1 MNYVNGIKHIKEII
15 YRDDKTIKTIINYFN
30 GMKHGYSYE
39 YDENEECIKII
50 EYVNDHDISESNF
63 INFYINNID

>member
-39 YDENEECIKII
+39 YGENEECIKII
-50 EYVNDHDISESNF
+50 EYVNDYDISKK
-63 INFYINNID
+63 INYNMFS